1 MTDPS
6 HGALRPGE
14 RAPDFELPAADV
26 EGTVTLAEYRRRGP
40 VFLTMLRGLY
50 CPFCRRHISQLRP
63 ACEAL
68 RAAGIALLGVVVA
81 SPGRARQYFRHFPA
95 CFPMAVAPD
104 HAIHRAY
111 GLPEVART
119 PEFVQETEL
128 RVAEILRAQGME
140 VPAGQA
146 RSIFMASDGF
156 VMTPEDQAAWQRPH
170 QAVGHFLI
178 GRDGL
183 IRWSRIDPWMVPLP
197 PVEELSSLAW

>member
-1 MTDPS
+1 MTDQR
-6 HGALRPGE
+6 HGALGPGK

-40 VFLTMLRGLY
+40 VLLTMLRGLY

-68 RAAGIALLGVVVA
+68 GAAGIALLGIVVA
-81 SPGRARQYFRHFPA
+81 SPERARQYFKYFPA
-95 CFPMAVAPD
+95 CFPMAAAPD

-119 PEFVQETEL
+119 PEFVEETE
-128 RVAEILRAQGME
+128 RRATEILREQGVE
-140 VPAGQA
+140 AAAGQG
-146 RSIFMASDGF
+146 RSILMASDGF

-170 QAVGHFLI
+170 QAIGQFLI

-183 IRWSRIDPWMVPLP
+183 IRWARIDSWMLPVPE
-197 PVEELSSLAW
+197 VEELSSLAW